1 MDSGTEGRIQ
11 DIYIYIYIY
20 LGGGQ
25 SLLNILREA
34 WKIFYV
40 LSMTWEAFSTSAVVV
55 GDLAMPQILH

>member
-1 MDSGTEGRIQ
+1 MDSGTEGLIQ
-11 DIYIYIYIY
+11 DIYIYIYIW
-20 LGGGQ
+20 GGGQ

-40 LSMTWEAFSTSAVVV
+40 LSMTWEAFGTSAVVV